1 MKRFQENAQHISE
14 RPSPSDRM
22 PGWARSYVHMGE
34 TSLDGKT
41 CSSGGAKGRRGVATD
56 SPSLQVSEKIN
67 GDYDAEA
74 RHRYSITIGIMIS
87 ALKLSCAS

>member
-22 PGWARSYVHMGE
+22 PGWARSYVHTGE

-56 SPSLQVSEKIN
+56 SPSLQGWGWKAACLKALWPRSEVAKVV
-67 GDYDAEA
+67 
-74 RHRYSITIGIMIS
+74 
-87 ALKLSCAS
+87 